1 MQFAPV
7 SRCGTT
13 TVSTV
18 QANSGVSGS
27 TAFPRTVPGRP
38 LKSVHLSPFLRLS
51 MQATAPTRPSMSMR
65 LNHVV
70 VQPVRMKRSVR
81 KRCAHALNLAFFSRP
96 NGFGETATNTDPKD
110 TADQPPSSA
119 KGHPAPDHYHFQG
132 HQAFLAGAGRQIPGD
147 PRLMRIWLGL
157 PGAATG
163 ISERIHAGAV
173 VVNCHGRIDPLAGFS
188 GGKGGLATSTRFIC
202 CLTAAPLPWS
212 CEPAPGSATS

>member
-18 QANSGVSGS
+18 QA
-27 TAFPRTVPGRP
+27 T
-38 LKSVHLSPFLRLS
+38 
-51 MQATAPTRPSMSMR
+51 Q
-65 LNHVV
+65 
-70 VQPVRMKRSVR
+70 
-81 KRCAHALNLAFFSRP
+81 
-96 NGFGETATNTDPKD
+96 GFGETATNTDPKD
-110 TADQPPSSA
+110 TADLPPSFA

-173 VVNCHGRIDPLAGFS
+173 VVNCHGRIDPLVGFS
-188 GGKGGLATSTRFIC
+188 GGKG
-202 CLTAAPLPWS
+202 
-212 CEPAPGSATS
+212 